1 MVDYNNDDIHIT
13 VEEAQNNPNFVE
25 DSPNKR
31 FSRVIYKQS
40 DKELGHGACKRV
52 YFAFDH
58 DTGKEVA

>member
-31 FSRVIYKQS
+31 FSRVIYK
-40 DKELGHGACKRV
+40 
-52 YFAFDH
+52 
-58 DTGKEVA
+58 